1 VPRLLGI
8 WSPQDEPLV
17 SALRSG
23 GVGEAGERGARAGS
37 HGSFRDERKP
47 VPIDE
52 DEEEEEVAEDED
64 SHENVC
70 NDCQETGELYCCS
83 TCRHAYHEDC
93 LSYAARAGL
102 SEEDWRCP
110 VCTGVF
116 PRRAIGNPQAGKA
129 QACAKRRARKRAR
142 GEAAPSAGRAAKR
155 ATYARSKAAGTAPPR
170 LR

>member
-1 VPRLLGI
+1 MDWVRAKLGLGTCG
-8 WSPQDEPLV
+8 SGCAGAAAVTNPSAGLAG
-17 SALRSG
+17 ALR
-23 GVGEAGERGARAGS
+23 GEGAHELERVRPPP
-37 HGSFRDERKP
+37 RCEC
-47 VPIDE
+47 
-52 DEEEEEVAEDED
+52 D
-64 SHENVC
+64 S
-70 NDCQETGELYCCS
+70 
-83 TCRHAYHEDC
+83 AAAPYHEDC